1 MVLSLSGRI
10 YGAPI
15 CFRFYPTFNWKNLQV
30 RQRSLLYQFLWVVQV
45 ISSKNTRTG
54 LVWLHW
60 CSSRPRPNLFS
71 SAPFSELIRTKVELF
86 PNLASAFALTFFQQS
101 FHSNHL
107 WPLMWKDK
115 KKITFLEEILTE
127 AFTNMGLN
135 KYIWR

>member
-1 MVLSLSGRI
+1 MAFSEYMNFKTS
-10 YGAPI
+10 
-15 CFRFYPTFNWKNLQV
+15 NWINLQV

-60 CSSRPRPNLFS
+60 CSSQQPPNLFS
-71 SAPFSELIRTKVELF
+71 FAPFFELIRTKVELF

-115 KKITFLEEILTE
+115 KNNLFGGNIDRSVHKYGFEQIHMKVKIMYLEN
-127 AFTNMGLN
+127 ASF
-135 KYIWR
+135 